1 MASRLPQI
9 FKSPLQVVWVPGER
23 SIGVYTSSFQIVMVV
38 PVSTNERVLI
48 VGAGCFGLSTA
59 YHLLRRGFAD
69 VTVLDRSEKLP
80 APDAAS
86 NDMNRSEQARVYF
99 PFSETFLTISHLA
112 CCQKSCERPIPTF
125 FTHS

>member
-1 MASRLPQI
+1 
-9 FKSPLQVVWVPGER
+9 
-23 SIGVYTSSFQIVMVV
+23 MVV

-48 VGAGCFGLSTA
+48 IGAGCFGLSTA

-99 PFSETFLTISHLA
+99 LLPVFRKHL
-112 CCQKSCERPIPTF
+112 
-125 FTHS
+125 